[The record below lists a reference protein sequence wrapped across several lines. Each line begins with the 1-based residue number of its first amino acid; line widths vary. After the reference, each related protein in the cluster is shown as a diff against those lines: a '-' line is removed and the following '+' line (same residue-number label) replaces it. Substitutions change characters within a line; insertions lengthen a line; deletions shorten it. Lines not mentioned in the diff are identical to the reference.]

1 MSRFDKHFRMNE
13 SDVAEYARYRLPMF
27 AASTR
32 LEVKEI
38 GDGNINYIF
47 RVVDPDSG
55 KSVIIKHADIGTR
68 SGTRVLGFDRNRIEA
83 EILKME
89 GELAPGLVPE
99 VYDYDPAMSC
109 CSMEDLSD
117 HVILRYELMRHKVF
131 PRLAGD
137 ISDFMAKTLVPT
149 LDMVIAPTKKRELV
163 QRYTNPALCAI
174 TEQLVYTEPFTNP
187 PGRNKVFPP
196 NAAFAEKELFSDMAL
211 RLEAAKL
218 KYDFMNHTQALI
230 HGDLHSGSIFVK
242 EDSTKVIDPEFA
254 CYGPI
259 GYDVGNIVGNLCFA
273 WANACVTIGDN
284 KARKAYLAWI
294 ETTMADIVD
303 LFNRKFL
310 ALFAAGVTDPLGRTP
325 GYAEW
330 FLSTVMAD
338 TAGVAG
344 LEIIRRTVGAAQ
356 VKDLTTIEPPESRA
370 LAERIVILAAK
381 DYIMRRAEFRRGKD
395 FVQALVGAAHR
406 LL

>member
-1 MSRFDKHFRMNE
+1 MSRFDTHFRMNE
-13 SDVAEYARYRLPMF
+13 ADAAEYARYRLPMF
-27 AASTR
+27 SSSKR

-47 RVVDPDSG
+47 RVIDPESG

-109 CSMEDLSD
+109 CTMEDLSD

-131 PRLAGD
+131 PRLAED
-137 ISDFMAKTLVPT
+137 ISEFMAKTLVPT
-149 LDMVIAPTKKRELV
+149 LDMVMQPSRKRELV
-163 QRYTNPALCAI
+163 RDYTNPALCAI

-187 PGRNKVFPP
+187 PGRNKVFPL
-196 NAAFAEKELFSDMAL
+196 NAEFAEKELFSDMIL

-230 HGDLHSGSIFVK
+230 HGDLHSGSIFVRN
-242 EDSTKVIDPEFA
+242 DSTKVIDPEFA

-273 WANACVTIGDN
+273 WANATVTMKDE
-284 KARKAYLAWI
+284 KERSSYLAWV
-294 ETTMADIVD
+294 ESTMADIVD
-303 LFNRKFL
+303 LFKRKFL
-310 ALFAAGVTDPLGRTP
+310 TLFASSVTDPLGKTP

-330 FLSTVMAD
+330 FLTTILAD

-344 LEIIRRTVGAAQ
+344 LEILRRTVGAAQ

-370 LAERIVILAAK
+370 LAERIVILTAK
-381 DYIMRRAEFRRGKD
+381 DYIMRRAEFERGED
-395 FVQALVGAAHR
+395 FVRALIAAARR
-406 LL
+406 LE

>member
-1 MSRFDKHFRMNE
+1 MSKFDAHFRMNE
-13 SDVAEYARYRLPMF
+13 ADAAEYAKYRLPMF
-27 AASTR
+27 ASSAR
-32 LEVKEI
+32 LEAKEI

-68 SGTRVLGFDRNRIEA
+68 SGSRVLGFDRNRIEA

-89 GELAPGLVPE
+89 GEFAPGLVPE
-99 VYDYDPAMSC
+99 VYDYDATMSC
-109 CSMEDLSD
+109 LSMEDLSD
-117 HVILRYELMRHKVF
+117 HVILRYELMNHKVF
-131 PRLAGD
+131 PRLAED
-137 ISDFMAKTLVPT
+137 ISDFMVKTIVPT
-149 LDMVIAPTKKRELV
+149 LDMVIPPSRKRELV

-187 PGRNKVFPP
+187 PGRNKVFSL
-196 NAAFAEKELFSDMAL
+196 NAGFAERELFSDMTL

-218 KYDFMNHTQALI
+218 KYAFMNHTQALI
-230 HGDLHSGSIFVK
+230 HGDLHSGSIFVR
-242 EDSTKVIDPEFA
+242 EDSTKIIDPEFA

-273 WANACVTIGDN
+273 WANAYVTIGDAS
-284 KARKAYLAWI
+284 ARSAYLAWL

-303 LFNRKFL
+303 LFKDKFL
-310 ALFAAGVTDPLGRTP
+310 ALFASSVTDPLGKTH

-330 FLSTVMAD
+330 FLSTIMVD
-338 TAGVAG
+338 SAGVAG
-344 LEIIRRTVGAAQ
+344 LEIIRRAVGVAQ
-356 VKDLTTIEPPESRA
+356 VKDLTSIEPPESRA

-381 DYIMRRAEFRRGKD
+381 DYIMRRAEFARGED
-395 FVQALVGAAHR
+395 FVRTLVGAARR
-406 LL
+406 LR